1 MNPTYELL
9 ISVVVM
15 YLVVGAAAMWYRR
28 NQARTAQWTASPQSV
43 ENERRS

>member
-9 ISVVVM
+9 ISIVVM
-15 YLVVGAAAMWYRR
+15 YLVVGAAAFWYRR
-28 NQARTAQWTASPQSV
+28 NHGRTPEALQSV